1 MMKTEEIENEGISIE
16 MPVALMGKYTRGELY
31 SLEWNENWSENNE

>member
-16 MPVALMGKYTRGELY
+16 MPVAHLIAQRLTG
-31 SLEWNENWSENNE
+31 SVNPP